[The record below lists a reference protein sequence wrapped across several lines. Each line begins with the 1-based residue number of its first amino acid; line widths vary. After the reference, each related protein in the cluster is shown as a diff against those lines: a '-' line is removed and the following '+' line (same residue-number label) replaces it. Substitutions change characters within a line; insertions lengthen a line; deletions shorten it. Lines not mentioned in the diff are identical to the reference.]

1 MTTKQQIQD
10 FNAQLE
16 SINVLLNNMSAVSAD
31 YLTPGNLNVAEGY
44 GAEEFIREVHHTSE
58 LCAIEMDK
66 IRQKMMD
73 FEKSLE
79 N

>member
-16 SINVLLNNMSAVSAD
+16 SINVLLNNMSTVSAD
-31 YLTPGNLNVAEGY
+31 YLKTDNLN
-44 GAEEFIREVHHTSE
+44 GAEEFIREVRHTSE

-73 FEKSLE
+73 FEKSL
-79 N
+79 

>member
-16 SINVLLNNMSAVSAD
+16 SINVLLNNMSTVSAD
-31 YLTPGNLNVAEGY
+31 YLKTDNLN

>member
-31 YLTPGNLNVAEGY
+31 YLKPDNLN
-44 GAEEFIREVHHTSE
+44 GAEEFIREVYHTSE
-58 LCAIEMDK
+58 LCAITMDGV
-66 IRQKMMD
+66 RQKMMD
-73 FEKSLE
+73 FEKSL
-79 N
+79 

>member
-16 SINVLLNNMSAVSAD
+16 SINVLLNNMSTVSAD
-31 YLTPGNLNVAEGY
+31 YLKPDNLN

>member
-16 SINVLLNNMSAVSAD
+16 SINVLLNNMSTVSAD
-31 YLTPGNLNVAEGY
+31 YLKTDNLN
-44 GAEEFIREVHHTSE
+44 GADEFIREVHHTSE

>member
-16 SINVLLNNMSAVSAD
+16 SINVLLNNMSTVSAD
-31 YLTPGNLNVAEGY
+31 YLKTDNLN

-73 FEKSLE
+73 FEKSL
-79 N
+79 